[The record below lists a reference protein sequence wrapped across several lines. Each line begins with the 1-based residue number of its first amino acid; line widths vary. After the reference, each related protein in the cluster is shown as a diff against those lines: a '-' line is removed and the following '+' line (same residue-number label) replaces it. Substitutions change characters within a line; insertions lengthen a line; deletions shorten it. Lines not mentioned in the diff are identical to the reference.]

1 MTFPMQQPRRYPAEL
16 TAPMR
21 EELTN
26 AGFRELTTEADVESA
41 IGETTGSTLLVV
53 NSVCGCAASI
63 MRPGVIKAL
72 ERGPRPDHLVTV
84 MAGQDLEAVAKAR
97 GYLTGMP
104 PSSPSVALLR
114 DGKLQYMMHRHE
126 IEGRLPEQITS
137 ALAAALN
144 EHGA

>member
-1 MTFPMQQPRRYPAEL
+1 MSFPIHQPRYPAEL

-26 AGFRELTTEADVESA
+26 AGFRELTTEAEVDAA
-41 IGETTGSTLLVV
+41 IAETPGTTLLVI
-53 NSVCGCAASI
+53 NSVCGCAAGI

-72 ERGPRPDHLVTV
+72 QHSPRPDHLVTV

-97 GYLTGMP
+97 SYLTGMP

-114 DGKLQYMMHRHE
+114 DGNLVYMMHRHD
-126 IEGRLPEQITS
+126 IEGRLPEQVTS
-137 ALAAALN
+137 ALRQAFETHLS
-144 EHGA
+144 